1 MLWYLVR
8 WITWVQVLAQVKF
21 SLINGEHPNR
31 NGQRSG
37 RNLIIQYKNIVY
49 SQRTVKSNLNSYIN
63 RNKLYKDKFYIV
75 KKEISPATT
84 EYENAVIN
92 SEATV

>member
-1 MLWYLVR
+1 MNSW
-8 WITWVQVLAQVKF
+8 
-21 SLINGEHPNR
+21 
-31 NGQRSG
+31 
-37 RNLIIQYKNIVY
+37 
-49 SQRTVKSNLNSYIN
+49 RTVKSNLNSYIN

>member
-1 MLWYLVR
+1 MNSW
-8 WITWVQVLAQVKF
+8 
-21 SLINGEHPNR
+21 
-31 NGQRSG
+31 
-37 RNLIIQYKNIVY
+37 
-49 SQRTVKSNLNSYIN
+49 RTVKSNLNSYIN

-92 SEATV
+92 SEATVWTANIISINNKLQRRGQV